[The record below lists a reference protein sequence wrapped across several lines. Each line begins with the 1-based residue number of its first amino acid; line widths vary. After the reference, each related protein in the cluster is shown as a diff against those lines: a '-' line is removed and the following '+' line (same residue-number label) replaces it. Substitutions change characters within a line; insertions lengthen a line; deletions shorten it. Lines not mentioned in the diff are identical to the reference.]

1 MHAELLDILDC
12 TGRKTGAVMPRDEVH
27 HVGAWHAAFHCLI
40 VFQRDGVGCV
50 LFQRRAEEKLIAPGR
65 FDVSVG
71 GHYAA
76 GESAETA
83 APREIKEELGID
95 VRFGDLFPIGRRV
108 FVYCFTPGVLEYEF
122 QDIFLLPIHVRPEGL
137 VLQHGEVDAVL
148 EMEISNGIALFSGRS
163 AGASARLFGRN
174 GMAEIEVRTDDF
186 VQNPDN
192 YYLKLLLI
200 AGRYLMGRREDLVI

>member
-1 MHAELLDILDC
+1 
-12 TGRKTGAVMPRDEVH
+12 MPRDEVH
-27 HVGAWHAAFHCLI
+27 HVGAWHAALHCLI
-40 VFQRDGVGCV
+40 VFQRDGAGCV

-76 GESAETA
+76 GESAEIA

-95 VRFGDLFPIGRRV
+95 VRFEDLFPIGRRV
-108 FVYCFTPGVLEYEF
+108 FVYCFTPGVVEYEF
-122 QDIFLLPIHVRPEGL
+122 QDVFLLPTHIMPEGL

-148 EMEISNGIALFSGRS
+148 EMEVSNGIALFSGRR
-163 AGASARLFGRN
+163 AGVSARLFGRKRT
-174 GMAEIEVRTDDF
+174 AEIVVRTEDF
-186 VQNPDN
+186 VQNLDN

-200 AGRYLMGRREDLVI
+200 ADQYLMGRREDLVI